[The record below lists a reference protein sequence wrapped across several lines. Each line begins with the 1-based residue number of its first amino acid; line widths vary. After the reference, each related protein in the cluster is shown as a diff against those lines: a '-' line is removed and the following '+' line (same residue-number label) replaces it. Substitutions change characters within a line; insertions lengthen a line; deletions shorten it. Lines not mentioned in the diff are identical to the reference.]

1 MFKKKEKTQVVETQ
15 AQQPQVKQENPK
27 RKKRRSRHIFRLV
40 ILVSVCALGWATYDN
55 LKQNVAKTNI
65 KAKTFDI
72 QPAKNIPVNPAMVDT
87 SEISEKSI
95 LFKTE
100 KALEQTEK
108 IEEKNTQPVVITEP
122 EPTEVIVEEI
132 EIAEDTSSQEPINK
146 DPEDRTAVL
155 EEEIETTLSDTPTP
169 TYSLKDALIFRDH
182 FLSEKPCGDDFRKL
196 ILSDN
201 KHDVVQE
208 VIKATSYFCLTTNNV
223 YGELNNIFK
232 KTKQNALIKYYYM
245 QDSEWVAKIK
255 SLAVRIVQIRDLNPV
270 SDNIPAMLDRAQNTL
285 EQKNIAQTVELIAS
299 LPDYLQPEFDTFLE
313 KAKNYADA
321 AAALE
326 NLILSY
332 AKGE

>member
-1 MFKKKEKTQVVETQ
+1 MFKKHKKTPSIDNQ
-15 AQQPQVKQENPK
+15 AEQKNIKVENPK

-40 ILVSVCALGWATYDN
+40 ILVSVCALGWAAYDN

-72 QPAKNIPVNPAMVDT
+72 QPAKNIPVNPAMVNT

-95 LFKTE
+95 LFKNE
-100 KALEQTEK
+100 QKPEQT
-108 IEEKNTQPVVITEP
+108 EEKNTHPTVITEP
-122 EPTEVIVEEI
+122 ETSDVRVEEI
-132 EIAEDTSSQEPINK
+132 EITERTPSQESINK
-146 DPEDRTAVL
+146 EKAEVETVL
-155 EEEIETTLSDTPTP
+155 EEEIENTLSDTPTV

-201 KHDVVQE
+201 KQAVVQE
-208 VIKATSYFCLTTNNV
+208 VIKSTSYFCLTTNNV

-232 KTKQNALIKYYYM
+232 KAKTNALVKYYYM
-245 QDSEWVAKIK
+245 QDSEWMAKIK
-255 SLAVRIVQIRDLNPV
+255 SVAIRFVQIRNLNPV
-270 SDNIPAMLDRAQNTL
+270 SDDIPSILDRAQNTL
-285 EQKNIAQTVELIAS
+285 IEKNIAQTVELIAS
-299 LPDYLQPEFDTFLE
+299 LPDYLQPEFETFLE

-321 AAALE
+321 ANALE